1 MEIETLL
8 MTVITIIAVIKS
20 FTLTTFIGTLIVI
33 ILLFF
38 SALISGSENAY
49 FSLKQTEIDS
59 IKTSSLKRK
68 SKLISNLSNPKLLLA
83 TILISNNFVNTAIV
97 ILSSFLVN
105 QTFDFSNAPILGLL
119 IQIGAITSVI
129 LFAGEILPKIIATQ
143 KAVQIA
149 LFMAIPLDFLSKL
162 FKPFSWI
169 LIKSSTI
176 IDKKI
181 SKKSHNI
188 SIEELSDAIDITSN
202 STNHKEETKI
212 LKGIVNFGD
221 IDVKEIMK
229 SRIDVVAVDINTPF
243 DEMLNKVVNC
253 GYSRIPVYKENF
265 DHIEGILYIKNL
277 LAFLNEPADFQWR
290 KLIKPAFFVPENKKI
305 NDMLKEFQEKKIH
318 LAIVVDEYGGTSG
331 IVTLEDI
338 IEEIVGDIKDEFDTI
353 SNETLYSKIDD
364 NTYIFEGKITLNDF
378 YKILKI
384 EDKIFGDIKGESDT
398 LAGLILENQ
407 GRIPELNSEI
417 TINNFRFIIESA
429 DNRRIKK
436 IKLIIDNK
444 STQ

>member
-1 MEIETLL
+1 MEIETIL
-8 MTVITIIAVIKS
+8 MTVILLNTVIKS
-20 FTLTTFIGTLIVI
+20 FTFATLIGILIVF
-33 ILLFF
+33 ILLAL

-49 FSLKQTEIDS
+49 FSLKQSDIES
-59 IKTSSLKRK
+59 IKITSSKKKQKVLTH
-68 SKLISNLSNPKLLLA
+68 LEHPKLLLA

-97 ILSSFLVN
+97 ILSSFIVN
-105 QTFDFSNAPILGLL
+105 QTFDFSNTPILGML
-119 IQIGAITSVI
+119 IQVGVITSVI
-129 LFAGEILPKIIATQ
+129 LFAGEILPKVIATQ
-143 KAVQIA
+143 KALQIA
-149 LFMAIPLDFLSKL
+149 IFMAFPLVFLTKI
-162 FKPFSWI
+162 FKPLSWI
-169 LIKSSTI
+169 LIKSSAL
-176 IDKKI
+176 IDKRI

-188 SIEELSDAIDITSN
+188 SIEELSDAIEITSSN
-202 STNHKEETKI
+202 LNHREDTKI

-229 SRIDVVAVDINTPF
+229 SRIDVVAVDIYTPF
-243 DEMLNKVVNC
+243 NDMLEKVVNC

-265 DHIEGILYIKNL
+265 DHIEGILYIKDL
-277 LAFLNEPADFQWR
+277 LAFLNETANFKWS

-305 NDMLKEFQEKKIH
+305 NDLLKEFQEKKIH

-353 SNETLYSKIDD
+353 SNETLYTKVDD

-407 GRIPELNSEI
+407 GKIPELNSEI
-417 TINNFRFIIESA
+417 TINNFRFIIVSA

-436 IKLIIDNK
+436 IKLIIEDI
-444 STQ
+444 QQQ